1 MGLQPVARI
10 NPAHCYD
17 AFGVEASLIGLGR
30 VDPVKA
36 EGRIADHHP
45 IAINDARGSAHG

>member
-1 MGLQPVARI
+1 MGLQLVARI
-10 NPAHCYD
+10 NPARRYD
-17 AFGVEASLIGLGR
+17 AFGVEASLIGLER

-45 IAINDARGSAHG
+45 IAINHARGSAHG